1 MSNTKPAL
9 SCSTSLRYTDT
20 LADSNDG
27 GVNWTLA
34 GGQVPGVLA
43 EVDGSPVS
51 AFEAR
56 DGYITDPSELGPL
69 LDGEY
74 YTYNPDTWGSNNP
87 HNSVADNPDQVA
99 QFVSDLDYVLGANNS
114 ISLYVCS

>member
-1 MSNTKPAL
+1 MGGLLLIPVVWWP
-9 SCSTSLRYTDT
+9 TS
-20 LADSNDG
+20 SNDG

-43 EVDGSPVS
+43 AVDGSPVG

-56 DGYITDPSELGPL
+56 DEYITDPSELGPL

-74 YTYNPDTWGSNNP
+74 YTYAPDTWGSNNS
-87 HNSVADNPDQVA
+87 HNSVTDNPDQVA

-114 ISLYVCS
+114 ISLYVCCPCSIHP